1 MANYFWQGL
10 SGATSA
16 AMGTGNSVLNAYDRL
31 MKDQADAEL
40 LNIRAK
46 TQQDINVFL
55 QDLSQRT
62 DYDNFQKE
70 LDNFFTEKDNFYQKN
85 AKNNYTAE
93 KAHELM
99 LGMRVDL
106 QDRVQKK
113 IIDGMRAEQLVIHE
127 NTMQINDSIYE
138 GQERIDNNKIDLDDM
153 YNGGLISSDEYNTR
167 LKQLQANTVFDYYTQ
182 NANSYID
189 DAINND
195 MDVSYVLN
203 ELDEKAKKDN
213 VTFNVTSQIDGVIP
227 DETSNAK
234 AKAQQVIQEQYNLRV
249 AELQKNNAI
258 ELSEG
263 LATVMNT
270 EDDAKKLSLA
280 KKYLMMIANE
290 MKGKQ
295 LSESARKEYSKAF
308 SNFLKDIEKEL
319 NGSGGSGGNGGNAGI
334 YAASVLFKNNRD
346 SYIQQVIAG
355 NISPETAKIN
365 LHQAMVDDLLNGKVK
380 EHQGN
385 KTPSTEKEA
394 DNLIRDYYLTY
405 ENEFYD
411 ELYDKIFNKPQYQG
425 TKQKIKDITNDIV
438 KNPDKYTSGSMRYLS
453 DSLIDFI
460 ISNDDVSDDEAIKF
474 VDKAINATVVSGLQ
488 KLQYDKQSKDSKR
501 QYYFEKALNT
511 IEENDVIYGDKDG
524 RIFFKS
530 EEEQQQIENFNQNAK
545 QEIALA
551 LGVSPTE
558 LRESKY
564 IKDDSGDEI
573 GIREFK
579 YGDNTY
585 HIEAVKNKKGKI
597 ENYRIIDQNGNEL
610 EKYEKSK
617 GDKLLNEQDQQKR
630 QKIKENMANVKTAL
644 KENAD
649 EKAEQEEN
657 EYTERKDILSNKELK
672 KPNFL
677 TDVSDKEW
685 KNLSADN
692 RHDLLFNYVNNN
704 KPPKYTTVFPYFID
718 EEEWKNATKHER
730 FKMLFK
736 K

>member
-16 AMGTGNSVLNAYDRL
+16 AMGTANSVFNAYDRL
-31 MKDQADAEL
+31 MKDQADAEF

-106 QDRVQKK
+106 KDRVQKK
-113 IIDGMRAEQLVIHE
+113 IIEGMRAEQLVMHE

-138 GQERIDNNKIDLDDM
+138 GQERIDNNKIDLDAM
-153 YNGGLISSDEYNTR
+153 YNKNLISSDEYNTR
-167 LKQLQANTVFDYYTQ
+167 LKQLQANTVYDYYTQ

-203 ELDEKAKKDN
+203 KLDENAKKDN
-213 VTFNVTSQIDGVIP
+213 VTFNVTSRIDGVIP
-227 DETSNAK
+227 DETKTAK

-249 AELQKNNAI
+249 NELQKNNANK
-258 ELSEG
+258 LSEG
-263 LATVMNT
+263 LTAVINTDNNT
-270 EDDAKKLSLA
+270 EKLNLA
-280 KKYLMMIANE
+280 KEYLMMIDEE

-295 LSESARKEYSKAF
+295 LSNTDRDKYSKAF
-308 SNFLKDIEKEL
+308 SNFLNDIEKEL
-319 NGSGGSGGNGGNAGI
+319 NGSGGTGGNGGNGGNAGI
-334 YAASVLFKNNRD
+334 YAASVLFKNNKD

-380 EHQGN
+380 EYQGN
-385 KTPSTEKEA
+385 NKSSTEKEA
-394 DNLIRDYYLTY
+394 DNLIKDYYLNY

-411 ELYDKIFNKPQYQG
+411 ELYDKIFKKPSFQA
-425 TKQKIKDITNDIV
+425 TKQKIKNIINDIV
-438 KNPDKYTSGSMRYLS
+438 KNPKRYTSGSMQYLS
-453 DSLIDFI
+453 DSLVDFI
-460 ISNDDVSDDEAIKF
+460 ISNDKVSDEEAVKF
-474 VDKAINATVVSGLQ
+474 IDKAINATVVSGLQ
-488 KLQYDKQSKDSKR
+488 KLQYDKQSKDRKR
-501 QYYFEKALNT
+501 QDYFEKALNT
-511 IEENDVIYGDKDG
+511 IEENDVIYGNKDG
-524 RIFFKS
+524 DVFFKS
-530 EEEQQQIENFNQNAK
+530 KEEQQQIENFNQNAK

-551 LGVSPTE
+551 LGVEPTE

-585 HIEAVKNKKGKI
+585 HIEAVKNKNGKI
-597 ENYRIIDQNGNEL
+597 VDYRIIDQNGNEL
-610 EKYEKSK
+610 EKYEKSE
-617 GDKLLNEQDQQKR
+617 GDKLLNKQDRQNR
-630 QKIKENMANVKTAL
+630 QKIKEKMANVKTAL

-649 EKAEQEEN
+649 EKLKQGFLDAQERYDTLNNIN
-657 EYTERKDILSNKELK
+657 E
-672 KPNFL
+672 KPEWLN
-677 TDVSDKEW
+677 DVSKLGW
-685 KNLSADN
+685 KNADAEFRAN
-692 RHDLLFNYVNNN
+692 AIENTLKNK
-704 KPPKYTTVFPYFID
+704 KPPKNTNIK

-730 FKMLFK
+730 FKMLFN
-736 K
+736 

>member
-16 AMGTGNSVLNAYDRL
+16 AMGTANSVFNAYDRL
-31 MKDQADAEL
+31 MEDQANAEL

-62 DYDNFQKE
+62 DYDNFQTD
-70 LDNFFTEKDNFYQKN
+70 LDKFFTEKDNFYQKN

-113 IIDGMRAEQLVIHE
+113 IIDGMRAEQLVMHE
-127 NTMQINDSIYE
+127 NTMQINNSIYE
-138 GQERIDNNKIDLDDM
+138 GQERIDNNKIILDKE
-153 YNGGLISSDEYNTR
+153 YKGNLISPEEYDAK
-167 LKQLQANTVFDYYTQ
+167 LKLLQADTVFDYYTQ

-195 MDVSYVLN
+195 MDVSYILN
-203 ELDEKAKKDN
+203 QLDEKAKKDN
-213 VTFNVTSQIDGVIP
+213 VTFNVTSKIDGVIS
-227 DETSNAK
+227 DKTKENAK
-234 AKAQQVIQEQYNLRV
+234 AKAQPVIQEQYNLRV
-249 AELQKNNAI
+249 NELQKNNANK
-258 ELSEG
+258 LSEG
-263 LATVMNT
+263 LTAVINT
-270 EDDAKKLSLA
+270 DNNEEKITLA
-280 KKYLMMIANE
+280 KEYLMMIDE
-290 MKGKQ
+290 QMKGKQ
-295 LSESARKEYSKAF
+295 LSNTDRDKYSKAF
-308 SNFLKDIEKEL
+308 SNFLNDIEKEL

-334 YAASVLFKNNRD
+334 YAASVLFKNNSD
-346 SYIQQVIAG
+346 SYIEQVIAG

-365 LHQAMVDDLLNGKVK
+365 LHQAMVEDLLEGKVK
-380 EHQGN
+380 EYQGN
-385 KTPSTEKEA
+385 NKPSTKEDA
-394 DNLIRDYYLTY
+394 DNLIKDYYLTY

-411 ELYDKIFNKPQYQG
+411 KLYDKIFEKFSFQA
-425 TKQKIKDITNDIV
+425 TKQKIKNITNDIV
-438 KNPDKYTSGSMRYLS
+438 KNPDKYTRGSMRYLS
-453 DSLIDFI
+453 DSLVDFI
-460 ISNDDVSDDEAIKF
+460 ISNDKVSDDEAIKF

-501 QYYFEKALNT
+501 QDYFNKALNT
-511 IEENDVIYGDKDG
+511 IEENDVIYGNKDG
-524 RIFFKS
+524 DIFFKS
-530 EEEQQQIENFNQNAK
+530 EEEQQQIENFNKNAK

-551 LGVSPTE
+551 LGVEPTE

-585 HIEAVKNKKGKI
+585 HIEAVKDKKGKI
-597 ENYRIIDQNGNEL
+597 KDYRIIDQNGNEL
-610 EKYEKSK
+610 EKYKKSE
-617 GDKLLNEQDQQKR
+617 GDKSLNEQDRQNR
-630 QKIKENMANVKTAL
+630 QKIKENMANVNTAL

-677 TDVSDKEW
+677 TDVSDKQW
-685 KNLSADN
+685 KDSSADD

-704 KPPKYTTVFPYFID
+704 KPPKDTKID
-718 EEEWKNATKHER
+718 KEKWKNATKHER

>member
-16 AMGTGNSVLNAYDRL
+16 AMGTANSVFNAYDRL
-31 MKDQADAEL
+31 MKDQADAEF

-106 QDRVQKK
+106 KDRVQKK
-113 IIDGMRAEQLVIHE
+113 IIEGMRAEQLVMHE

-138 GQERIDNNKIDLDDM
+138 GQERIDNNKIDLDAM
-153 YNGGLISSDEYNTR
+153 YNKNLISSDEYNTR
-167 LKQLQANTVFDYYTQ
+167 LKQLQANTVYDYYTQ

-203 ELDEKAKKDN
+203 KLDEKAKKDN
-213 VTFNVTSQIDGVIP
+213 VTFNVTSRIDGVIP
-227 DETSNAK
+227 DETKTAK

-249 AELQKNNAI
+249 NELQKNNANK
-258 ELSEG
+258 LSEG
-263 LATVMNT
+263 LTAVINTDNNT
-270 EDDAKKLSLA
+270 EKLNLA
-280 KKYLMMIANE
+280 KEYLMMIDEE

-295 LSESARKEYSKAF
+295 LSNTDRDKYSKAF
-308 SNFLKDIEKEL
+308 SNFLNDIEKEL
-319 NGSGGSGGNGGNAGI
+319 NGSGGTGGNGGNGGNAGI
-334 YAASVLFKNNRD
+334 YAASVLFKNNKD

-380 EHQGN
+380 EYQGN
-385 KTPSTEKEA
+385 NKSSTEKEA
-394 DNLIRDYYLTY
+394 DNLIKDYYLNY

-411 ELYDKIFNKPQYQG
+411 ELYDKIFKKPSFQA
-425 TKQKIKDITNDIV
+425 TKQKIKNIINDIV
-438 KNPDKYTSGSMRYLS
+438 KNPKRYTSGSMQYLS
-453 DSLIDFI
+453 DSLVDFI
-460 ISNDDVSDDEAIKF
+460 ISNDKVSDEEAVKF
-474 VDKAINATVVSGLQ
+474 IDKAINATVVSGLQ

-501 QYYFEKALNT
+501 QDYFKKALNT
-511 IEENDVIYGDKDG
+511 IEENDVIYGNKDG
-524 RIFFKS
+524 DVFFKS
-530 EEEQQQIENFNQNAK
+530 KEEQQQIENFNQNAK

-585 HIEAVKNKKGKI
+585 HIEAVKNKNGKI
-597 ENYRIIDQNGNEL
+597 VDYRIIDRNGNEL
-610 EKYEKSK
+610 EKYEKSE
-617 GDKLLNEQDQQKR
+617 GDKLLNKQDRQNR
-630 QKIKENMANVKTAL
+630 QKIKEKMANVKTAL

-649 EKAEQEEN
+649 EKLKQGFLDAQERYDTLNNIN
-657 EYTERKDILSNKELK
+657 E
-672 KPNFL
+672 KPEWLN
-677 TDVSDKEW
+677 DVSKLGW
-685 KNLSADN
+685 KNADAEFRAN
-692 RHDLLFNYVNNN
+692 AIENTLKNK
-704 KPPKYTTVFPYFID
+704 KPPKNTNIK

-730 FKMLFK
+730 FKMLFN
-736 K
+736 

>member
-62 DYDNFQKE
+62 DYDNFQTD
-70 LDNFFTEKDNFYQKN
+70 LDKFFTEKDNFYQKN

-99 LGMRVDL
+99 LGMRIDL

-113 IIDGMRAEQLVIHE
+113 IIEGMRTEQLVMHE

-138 GQERIDNNKIDLDDM
+138 GQERIDNNKIILDKE
-153 YNGGLISSDEYNTR
+153 YNGNLISPEEYDAR
-167 LKQLQANTVFDYYTQ
+167 LKLLQTNTVFDYYTQ
-182 NANSYID
+182 NAKFYID

-195 MDVSYVLN
+195 MGVSYILN
-203 ELDEKAKKDN
+203 QLDEKAKKDN

-227 DETSNAK
+227 DEIQNAK
-234 AKAQQVIQEQYNLRV
+234 AKAQQTIEEQLNLRV
-249 AELQKNNAI
+249 AELQKNNAT

-263 LATVMNT
+263 LTTATLTKDVT
-270 EDDAKKLSLA
+270 EQINLVE
-280 KKYLMMIANE
+280 KYLMKIDKE

-295 LSESARKEYSKAF
+295 LSDKDRNYYTDQF
-308 SNFLKDIEKEL
+308 SNLLKDIKKGL
-319 NGSGGSGGNGGNAGI
+319 NGSGGSGGNGGNTGI
-334 YAASVLFKNNRD
+334 ENAMTLFKHRQE
-346 SYIQQVIAG
+346 SYIQHVIAG
-355 NISPETAKIN
+355 DISPETAKEV
-365 LHQAMVDDLLNGKVK
+365 LYDAMVDDLLDGKVREYK
-380 EHQGN
+380 
-385 KTPSTEKEA
+385 PSTEIEA
-394 DNLIRDYYLTY
+394 EDIIGESYIKYVNG
-405 ENEFYD
+405 FYD
-411 ELYDKIFNKPQYQG
+411 ELYNTIFNKSQYQG
-425 TKQKIKDITNDIV
+425 TKQKIKSITNDIA
-438 KNPDKYTSGSMRYLS
+438 KNSDKYTKGSMRYLS
-453 DSLIDFI
+453 DSLVDFI

-488 KLQYDKQSKDSKR
+488 KLQYDKQSKDSNR
-501 QYYFEKALNT
+501 QDYFEKALNT

-677 TDVSDKEW
+677 TDVSDKQW
-685 KNLSADN
+685 KDSSADA

>member
-16 AMGTGNSVLNAYDRL
+16 AMGTANSVFNAYDRL
-31 MKDQADAEL
+31 MKDQADAEF

-106 QDRVQKK
+106 KDRVQKK
-113 IIDGMRAEQLVIHE
+113 IIEGMRAEQLVMHE

-138 GQERIDNNKIDLDDM
+138 GQERIDNNKIDLDAM
-153 YNGGLISSDEYNTR
+153 YNKNLISSDEYNTR
-167 LKQLQANTVFDYYTQ
+167 LKQLQANTVYDYYTQ

-203 ELDEKAKKDN
+203 KLDEKAKKDN

-227 DETSNAK
+227 DETKTAK

-249 AELQKNNAI
+249 NELQKNNANK
-258 ELSEG
+258 LSEG
-263 LATVMNT
+263 LTAVINTDNNT
-270 EDDAKKLSLA
+270 EKLNLA
-280 KKYLMMIANE
+280 KEYLMMIDEE

-295 LSESARKEYSKAF
+295 LSNTDRDKYSKAF
-308 SNFLKDIEKEL
+308 SNFLNDIEKEL
-319 NGSGGSGGNGGNAGI
+319 NGSGGTGGNGGNGGNAGI
-334 YAASVLFKNNRD
+334 YAASVLFKNNKD

-380 EHQGN
+380 EYQGN
-385 KTPSTEKEA
+385 NKSSTEKEA
-394 DNLIRDYYLTY
+394 DNLIKDYYLNY

-411 ELYDKIFNKPQYQG
+411 ELYDKIFKKPSFQA
-425 TKQKIKDITNDIV
+425 TKQKIKNIINDIV
-438 KNPDKYTSGSMRYLS
+438 KNPKRYTSGSMQYLS
-453 DSLIDFI
+453 DSLVDFI
-460 ISNDDVSDDEAIKF
+460 ISNDKVSDEEAVKF
-474 VDKAINATVVSGLQ
+474 IDKAINATVVSGLQ
-488 KLQYDKQSKDSKR
+488 KLQYDKQSKDRKR
-501 QYYFEKALNT
+501 QDYFEKALNT
-511 IEENDVIYGDKDG
+511 IEENDVIYGNKDG
-524 RIFFKS
+524 DVFFKS
-530 EEEQQQIENFNQNAK
+530 KEEQQQIENFNQNAK

-551 LGVSPTE
+551 LGVEPTE

-585 HIEAVKNKKGKI
+585 HIEAVKNKNGKI
-597 ENYRIIDQNGNEL
+597 VDYRIIDQNGNEL
-610 EKYEKSK
+610 EKYEKSE
-617 GDKLLNEQDQQKR
+617 GDKLLNKQDRQNR
-630 QKIKENMANVKTAL
+630 QKIKEKMANVKTAL

-649 EKAEQEEN
+649 EKLKQGFLDAQERYDTLNNIN
-657 EYTERKDILSNKELK
+657 E
-672 KPNFL
+672 KPEWLN
-677 TDVSDKEW
+677 DVSKLGW
-685 KNLSADN
+685 KNADAEFRAN
-692 RHDLLFNYVNNN
+692 AIENTLKNK
-704 KPPKYTTVFPYFID
+704 KPPKNTNIK

-730 FKMLFK
+730 FKMLFN
-736 K
+736 

>member
-16 AMGTGNSVLNAYDRL
+16 AMGTANSVFNAYDRL
-31 MKDQADAEL
+31 MEDQANAEL

-62 DYDNFQKE
+62 DYDNFQTD
-70 LDNFFTEKDNFYQKN
+70 LDKFFTEKDNFYQKN

-113 IIDGMRAEQLVIHE
+113 IIDGMRAEQLVMHE

-138 GQERIDNNKIDLDDM
+138 GQERIDNNKINLDAM
-153 YNGGLISSDEYNTR
+153 YNKNLISSDDYNVK
-167 LKQLQANTVFDYYTQ
+167 LKKLQADTVYDYYTQ
-182 NANSYID
+182 NANFYID
-189 DAINND
+189 EAINND

-227 DETSNAK
+227 DETKTAK
-234 AKAQQVIQEQYNLRV
+234 AKAQQVIEEQYKLRV
-249 AELQKNNAI
+249 DELQKNNATK
-258 ELSEG
+258 LSEG
-263 LATVMNT
+263 LTTATLTKNVT
-270 EDDAKKLSLA
+270 EQKNLVEE
-280 KKYLMMIANE
+280 YLMKIDKE
-290 MKGKQ
+290 MKGIQ
-295 LSESARKEYSKAF
+295 LFDKDRNYYTDQF
-308 SNFLKDIEKEL
+308 SNLLKVINKGL
-319 NGSGGSGGNGGNAGI
+319 NGSGGNGGNGGNAGI
-334 YAASVLFKNNRD
+334 ETAMTLFKHSQE
-346 SYIQQVIAG
+346 SYIQHVIAG
-355 NISPETAKIN
+355 DISPETAKNN
-365 LHQAMVDDLLNGKVK
+365 LYTAMVDDLFKGKAK
-380 EHQGN
+380 DFQGD
-385 KTPSTEKEA
+385 KKPSTKIEA
-394 DNLIRDYYLTY
+394 QNIIGESYIKYV
-405 ENEFYD
+405 NGFYD
-411 ELYDKIFNKPQYQG
+411 ELYNTIFNKPQYQG
-425 TKQKIKDITNDIV
+425 TKQKIKSITNDIA
-438 KNPDKYTSGSMRYLS
+438 KNPDKYTRGSMQYLS
-453 DSLIDFI
+453 DSLVDFI
-460 ISNDDVSDDEAIKF
+460 ISNDKVSDDEAIKF

-501 QYYFEKALNT
+501 QDYFEKALNT
-511 IEENDVIYGDKDG
+511 IEENDVIYGNKDG
-524 RIFFKS
+524 DIFFKS
-530 EEEQQQIENFNQNAK
+530 EEEQQQIEKFNENAK

-585 HIEAVKNKKGKI
+585 HIEAVKDKKGKI
-597 ENYRIIDQNGNEL
+597 KDYRIIDQNGNEL
-610 EKYEKSK
+610 EKYKKSE
-617 GDKLLNEQDQQKR
+617 GDKLLNEQDRQNR

-644 KENAD
+644 KENA
-649 EKAEQEEN
+649 EQKAEREEN
-657 EYTERKDILSNKELK
+657 EYTERKDILSDKDLK

-677 TDVSDKEW
+677 TDVSDTQW
-685 KNLSADN
+685 ITSSADE
-692 RHDLLFNYVNNN
+692 RHDLLFNYVINN
-704 KPPKYTTVFPYFID
+704 KPPKSTNID
-718 EEEWKNATKHER
+718 KEAWKNATKHER
-730 FKMLFK
+730 FKMLFN
-736 K
+736 

>member
-16 AMGTGNSVLNAYDRL
+16 AMGTANSVFNAYDRL
-31 MKDQADAEL
+31 MKDQADAEF

-106 QDRVQKK
+106 KDRVQKK
-113 IIDGMRAEQLVIHE
+113 IIEGMRAEQLVMHE

-138 GQERIDNNKIDLDDM
+138 GQERIDNNKIDLDAM
-153 YNGGLISSDEYNTR
+153 YNKNLISSDEYNTR
-167 LKQLQANTVFDYYTQ
+167 LKQLQANTVYDYYTQ

-203 ELDEKAKKDN
+203 KLDEKAKKDN
-213 VTFNVTSQIDGVIP
+213 VTFNVTSRIDGVIP
-227 DETSNAK
+227 DETKTAK

-249 AELQKNNAI
+249 NELQKNNANK
-258 ELSEG
+258 LSEG
-263 LATVMNT
+263 LTAVINTDNNT
-270 EDDAKKLSLA
+270 EKLNLA
-280 KKYLMMIANE
+280 KEYLMMIDEE

-295 LSESARKEYSKAF
+295 LSNTDRDKYSKAF
-308 SNFLKDIEKEL
+308 SNFLNDIEKEL
-319 NGSGGSGGNGGNAGI
+319 NGSGGTGGNGGNGGNAGI
-334 YAASVLFKNNRD
+334 YAASVLFKNNKD

-380 EHQGN
+380 EYQGN
-385 KTPSTEKEA
+385 NKSSTEKEA
-394 DNLIRDYYLTY
+394 DNLIKDYYLNY

-411 ELYDKIFNKPQYQG
+411 ELYDKIFKKPSFQA
-425 TKQKIKDITNDIV
+425 TKQKIKNIINDIV
-438 KNPDKYTSGSMRYLS
+438 KNPKRYTSGSMQYLS
-453 DSLIDFI
+453 DSLVDFI
-460 ISNDDVSDDEAIKF
+460 ISNDKVSDEEAVKF
-474 VDKAINATVVSGLQ
+474 IDKAINATVVSGLQ
-488 KLQYDKQSKDSKR
+488 KLQYDKQSKDRKR
-501 QYYFEKALNT
+501 QDYFEKALNT
-511 IEENDVIYGDKDG
+511 IEENDVIYGNKDG
-524 RIFFKS
+524 DVFFKS
-530 EEEQQQIENFNQNAK
+530 KEEQQQIENFNQNAK

-551 LGVSPTE
+551 LGVEPTE

-585 HIEAVKNKKGKI
+585 HIEAVKNKNGKI
-597 ENYRIIDQNGNEL
+597 VDYRIIDQNGNEL
-610 EKYEKSK
+610 EKYEKSE
-617 GDKLLNEQDQQKR
+617 GDKLLNKQDRQNR
-630 QKIKENMANVKTAL
+630 QKIKEKMANVKTAL

-649 EKAEQEEN
+649 EKLKQGFLDAQERYDTLNNIN
-657 EYTERKDILSNKELK
+657 E
-672 KPNFL
+672 KPEWLN
-677 TDVSDKEW
+677 DVSKLGW
-685 KNLSADN
+685 KNADAEFRAN
-692 RHDLLFNYVNNN
+692 AIENTLKNK
-704 KPPKYTTVFPYFID
+704 KPPKNTNIK

-730 FKMLFK
+730 FKMLFN
-736 K
+736 